1 MFLSF
6 GFRISLSDMSIV
18 RLFEIIYEIINL
30 KIFTI
35 MEQIRIL
42 FMNIIEIINMLQI
55 KTILPCIIVCIMCW
69 WTEAILDVV
78 QNYMIKDASPSS
90 INR

>member
-1 MFLSF
+1 MSF
-6 GFRISLSDMSIV
+6 DG
-18 RLFEIIYEIINL
+18 LFEIVTEFINL
-30 KIFTI
+30 NLFSI

-42 FMNIIEIINMLQI
+42 FMNIIEFTDMLQI